1 MHIENNPSWA
11 SWCLSLEDLSLISLA
26 TISTLCVPITNFC
39 AGRASPTEILEF
51 SSSAVAQTA
60 SSDMPSKREPPPP
73 SDDDLAMAD
82 APAESPVHEEEDPNP
97 TNLAF
102 NEDRIRIVGNP
113 SGTAASF
120 EFKKEDH
127 TLGNALRYIIM
138 KNPDVE
144 FCGYS
149 IPHPSEEIM
158 TIRIQTYEGAVVDA
172 LKKGFDDLMD
182 LCDVVAD
189 KFTAAREEFA
199 EQQMQE

>member
-1 MHIENNPSWA
+1 
-11 SWCLSLEDLSLISLA
+11 
-26 TISTLCVPITNFC
+26 
-39 AGRASPTEILEF
+39 
-51 SSSAVAQTA
+51 
-60 SSDMPSKREPPPP
+60 
-73 SDDDLAMAD
+73 
-82 APAESPVHEEEDPNP
+82 
-97 TNLAF
+97 
-102 NEDRIRIVGNP
+102 
-113 SGTAASF
+113 TAASF